1 MCAQYGAHEQLQF
14 AAFANVAIV
23 RISRINGIGSKRGN
37 NGVAGNLRRYARTS
51 RDQRSRT

>member
-37 NGVAGNLRRYARTS
+37 NGVAGNPRRYARTS